1 MHQDQP
7 PSERALVSAAFF
19 CPQARAPDQE
29 YLAGLHAFLFQNQH
43 GQSLLQQVAV
53 LATEKTW
60 GIFAAARPDVRAIS
74 CGPACLQML
83 RDWAVEGTSFQP
95 SNMRSGII
103 ALPMLAVLQAGQY
116 LRYLEFHRLS
126 HQDFMREVG
135 SGGGGLQGYCGG
147 LPAAIAIACAKSE
160 SEVVENMAIAL
171 RVLIGIGAYSEAADT
186 ASGDQEGST
195 TLALRL
201 KYEGQGKELTS
212 AFPGTYVSAI
222 TEPRSVSIV
231 GSANRLEELFCY
243 LKEQAF
249 QVQKMDVRGKVHN
262 PENVEL
268 AAELSKLC
276 HATPGFQLPDSS
288 RLQVPVRSNKT
299 GETLFGAPSLTDEI
313 ITTILASRCEWFNL
327 ITQVA
332 QDFSQTQQNSHSVV
346 VFGLTDCVPVTPFH
360 AQKQRISKVQA
371 HTLIQPIAPRCPSPW
386 KLPDLSDQAIAV
398 VGASCRLPGAN
409 NLDELWRLLA
419 AGTDCH
425 REVPTD
431 RFDLHTSFRASAQN
445 SFPAGRKFYG
455 NFLDDIKAFDNA
467 FFSVNPR
474 EAANMDP
481 QQRLL
486 LELSFE
492 ALDEAGYLSK
502 YRREQGDDVGCFIG
516 ASFVE
521 YLDNTNAHSPTAY
534 TSTGTIRAF
543 LCGRISYYYGW
554 SGPAEVIDT
563 ACSSSLVA
571 INRACKAIQGGE
583 CRMALAGGVNLI
595 TGMNNYLDLAK
606 AGFLSPTGQCKPFDV
621 SADGYCRSDGAG
633 LVVLKRLRDAIAQ
646 GDSILGAIA
655 GSATNQGGRSSAIT
669 VPEPSAQQALYQKVL
684 SEARLTSDQVSHVEA
699 HGTGTQAGDPLEI
712 ESIRSVFAQT
722 GSSGISRQ
730 NTLHIGSIKG
740 NIGHCETAAGIA
752 GLLKVL
758 CMLKHGQIPG
768 QANHSSL
775 NPKIPPL
782 EPDKLAIA
790 SRLQDWDVPFRAS
803 LVSSYGAAGSNC
815 ALICCEAP
823 RKKIDTGSHKRTNIN
838 TTSVVSIP
846 LLVSAAS
853 EQGLQD
859 NARTLAK
866 YLRSNIGAG
875 LGLADVAFTVN
886 EKRQR
891 HKYLATVGPIKTIAE
906 AADELE
912 KTTLPSFRVTNT
924 SKAAILAFSGQ
935 TDNRIALHQS
945 FYDQFPAFRSH
956 IDSCDKELRSL
967 GFSPLLPAIFQSHPL
982 DDIATL
988 QCGIFAVQYASARCW
1003 IEAGLKPRAVIGHS
1017 LGELTALCVSG
1028 ILSLCDAIKLVATR
1042 GRLVESKW
1050 GPEKGAML
1058 ALSCSLAEFQ
1068 NICLL
1073 LGGSGGTAGQRL
1085 ELACHNS
1092 ATSMVAVGPCA
1103 TIAAAEALLCTEP
1116 GLSHIRSQRLS
1127 TSHGFHSALVEP
1139 ILEDLT
1145 LVAKSL
1151 TWNKPTIPLEIC
1163 STNALSSV
1171 LNDPGQYI
1179 ASHARDTV
1187 HFSQAVE
1194 RVEDTLGQCLW
1205 IEAGMDTPVINMT
1218 KKACS
1223 NPAMHSFQSMKTH
1236 TAAPSKADVV
1246 GDTIAN
1252 LWGMG
1257 VFLSHWGFLQS
1268 PLEDDDT
1275 GTDTAAGPLMT
1286 RRCNQAWLP
1295 PYQFQRS
1302 QHWVENIDCVI
1313 EMQERY
1319 LAQNSLGAE
1328 AKPIP
1333 TPQPQLVTMKV
1344 ANGHRPGVS
1353 EFTINTRCQRFSK
1366 LVGGHVVRSRPL
1378 CPASMYLECA
1388 TMALQQLMGTRTNP
1402 SDCQPIKRST
1412 LVFEQVQFHTP
1423 LGTEPAGEVILRLE
1437 QVDKS
1442 IVSQTWNF
1450 SVSTHP
1456 SSPTKTKSKSTV
1468 CHSDGTIFLAKHPYS
1483 ILDTYQRLVSSATRQ
1498 LVSGEQKADKLMS
1511 KRAYGLFSRVVDYD
1525 PFFRGMQSVS
1535 LHEENEA
1542 VAVVRLPDGQ
1552 PGRAESTVWE
1562 VCDAVMLDVCIQVA
1576 GLLVNSNTDYV
1587 SRDEIAV
1594 MTGLDRVVVAPG
1606 LCPQDIGQSNHRQVY
1621 TGIDIAADQRHF
1633 VGDVFIMGEENEM
1646 MAVLCGCRFTK
1657 LPILKLER
1665 SLDLASGQSK
1675 PVKENDFIL
1684 PRVETINTGS
1694 SALNTPCSS
1703 SSSNLAS
1710 TPATEEVS
1718 GTGLTHEALREVISE
1733 YTGLDKFEIASDVP
1747 LGDLG
1752 LDSLASVE
1760 LLEQLSSRFGIEV
1773 GPDEIMDCSLASLG
1787 QRLGV
1792 ISGRGSPQSLETKAT
1807 SDSLISVPPKGER
1820 SMSVGPLGD
1829 DAKLLS
1835 IISEL
1840 SGAQVEDISA
1850 SSQLGDL
1857 GIDSLSMVELQQEIG
1872 ERFSV
1877 ELDEFLP
1884 DCTVQ
1889 RLMTLIGIGEDPIV
1903 RYADI
1908 VINPFVALEATNAQ
1922 FGNSARKH
1930 KFLNYWKD
1938 IAPLQDNVTVACI
1951 VEAFCSVGVDLRSI
1965 SHGQQ
1970 IPPISGPIPQKY
1982 DRLLARLWDIL
1993 QSHEIVSLA
2002 KDTGHITRGLRRINN
2017 LSSSRLLA
2025 QLQDEHPEFKDETA
2039 LIDLTGPRLAD
2050 FLSGKADAVSVM
2062 FGNPTASKIM
2072 ASFYG
2077 QSPLLSTMTEQLVIF
2092 LTELLPHPNHSPA
2105 ALRILEV
2112 GAGTGGTTKRL
2123 AEAISS
2129 RGIAV
2134 QYTFTDISSSL
2145 VSKAKAKFKQY
2156 PWIEYATLD
2165 LEKEIP
2171 ARFRNQ
2177 FDLVI
2182 GTNCVHATTNRE
2194 ASCRRLRETLVPK
2207 SGMMVLSEVT
2217 RVIDYY
2223 DITFG
2228 LLDGWWHAEGRT
2240 AYPLQPAEWWMST
2253 FRAAGFASVGYS
2265 SGSSPEANTQRLL
2278 LACNQHWDDP
2288 PTAAVPRTLRVGE
2301 EDGYRLET
2309 MVYKEV
2315 DGVKIHADVYFP
2327 FKPPKLPMPIAL
2339 MIHGGGHMTLSR
2351 KTIRPAQTRHLLA
2364 HGFLPVSID
2373 YRLCPEINLID
2384 GPMADVC
2391 SAYKWAQTD
2400 LLNLV
2405 RERGLG
2411 VADGRKVV
2419 VIGWSSGGH
2428 LALSLGW
2435 TAKAAGLEPPC
2446 AILSFYAPYD
2456 FLSGELD
2463 KPRLESI
2470 PGRTMPFEKIMA
2482 SLPRTPIT
2490 EYIGSTSRSQT
2501 GKLDNLE
2508 RNLGWVHPGDPR
2520 SELVLSLFK
2529 DGNGLTLLLN
2539 GLPAAQK
2546 GRINSDS
2553 DLFPPPSPEAIKA
2566 ICPLARLKAGE
2577 FDVPTYVIHGTA
2589 DEVAPLA
2596 GAERFVAEMKV
2607 RGVDFGFTKVVGGGH
2622 IHDLDLEPGDDDWLE
2637 QVGLGYCFL
2646 FDVVKRV

>member
-1 MHQDQP
+1 HQDQTS
-7 PSERALVSAAFF
+7 SERAPVSAAFF

-29 YLAGLHAFLFQNQH
+29 YLAGLHAFLSQNQH
-43 GQSLLQQVAV
+43 GQSLLQQVAI

-60 GIFAAARPDVRAIS
+60 EIFAAARPDVRAIS

-83 RDWAVEGTSFQP
+83 RDWAVEATSFQP
-95 SNMRSGII
+95 STMRSGII
-103 ALPMLAVLQAGQY
+103 ALPMLAILQAGQY
-116 LRYLEFHRLS
+116 LRYLDFHQLS
-126 HQDFMREVG
+126 HQDFLREVG
-135 SGGGGLQGYCGG
+135 SGAGGLQGYCGG

-160 SEVVENMAIAL
+160 GEVVENIAIAL

-186 ASGDQEGST
+186 GTASGGQDGST

-201 KYEGQGKELTS
+201 KYEGQGEELTS

-222 TEPRSVSIV
+222 TEPKSVSIV
-231 GSANRLEELFCY
+231 GSANRLEELLCC
-243 LKEQAF
+243 LKEQGF

-262 PENVEL
+262 PENAEL

-276 HATPGFQLPDSS
+276 HATPGLQLPDSS

-299 GETLFGAPSLTDEI
+299 GETLFGATSLTDEI
-313 ITTILASRCEWFNL
+313 ITTILASRCEWFKL

-332 QDFSQTQQNSHSVV
+332 HDFSRTKTNSHSLV
-346 VFGLTDCVPVTPFH
+346 VFGLTDCVPLTPFH

-386 KLPDLSDQAIAV
+386 KLPGLSDQAIAV

-467 FFSVNPR
+467 FFGVNPR

-516 ASFVE
+516 ASFIE
-521 YLDNTNAHSPTAY
+521 YLDNTNTHSPTAY

-646 GDSILGAIA
+646 GDSILGVIA
-655 GSATNQGGRSSAIT
+655 GSATNQGGRSTAIT
-669 VPEPSAQQALYQKVL
+669 VPEPNAQRALYEKVL
-684 SEARLTSDQVSHVEA
+684 SEARLAPDQVTHVEA

-740 NIGHCETAAGIA
+740 NIGHCETAAGVA

-758 CMLKHGQIPG
+758 SMLKHGQIPG

-823 RKKIDTGSHKRTNIN
+823 RKKNDSGSHKRTKIN

-886 EKRQR
+886 GKRQR
-891 HKYLATVGPIKTIAE
+891 HKYLAKGGPIKTIAE

-912 KTTLPSFRVTNT
+912 KTILPSFQVTNT
-924 SKAAILAFSGQ
+924 PKGAILLFSGQ
-935 TDNRIALHQS
+935 TDNRVALHHS
-945 FYDQFPAFRSH
+945 FYDQFPAFRFH
-956 IDSCDKELRSL
+956 IDNCDKELRSL
-967 GFSPLLPAIFQSHPL
+967 GFSPLLPAIFQTHPL

-1003 IEAGLKPRAVIGHS
+1003 IDAGLKPRAVIGHS

-1028 ILSLCDAIKLVATR
+1028 ILSLRDAIKLVATR

-1058 ALSCSLAEFQ
+1058 ALSCSFAEFQ

-1073 LGGSGGTAGQRL
+1073 LGRAGGTAGQRL

-1092 ATSMVAVGPCA
+1092 ATSMVAVGPSA
-1103 TIAAAEALLCTEP
+1103 TIAAAEVLLCTEP

-1145 LVAKSL
+1145 PVAKSL

-1163 STNALSSV
+1163 STNAFSSV

-1187 HFSQAVE
+1187 HFSQAVA
-1194 RVEDTLGQCLW
+1194 RVEDTLGQCIW
-1205 IEAGMDTPVINMT
+1205 IEAGMDTPVINMA

-1223 NPAMHSFQSMKTH
+1223 NPAIHCFQSMKTP
-1236 TAAPSKADVV
+1236 TAASSKADVV

-1252 LWGMG
+1252 FWGIG
-1257 VFLSHWGFLQS
+1257 VFLSHWSFLQS
-1268 PLEDDDT
+1268 PLADDDT
-1275 GTDTAAGPLMT
+1275 GADTAAGPLMT
-1286 RRCNQAWLP
+1286 QRCNQVWLP
-1295 PYQFQRS
+1295 PYQFQKS
-1302 QHWVENIDCVI
+1302 QHWVENIDRVI
-1313 EMQERY
+1313 EMQERC
-1319 LAQNSLGAE
+1319 LAQNSLAAE
-1328 AKPIP
+1328 AKSIS

-1353 EFTINTRCQRFSK
+1353 ESTINTRCQRFSK

-1388 TMALQQLMGTRTNP
+1388 TMALQQLIGTGTNP
-1402 SDCQPIKRST
+1402 SDCQSIKSST
-1412 LVFEQVQFHTP
+1412 LVFEQVQFHAP

-1437 QVDKS
+1437 QVDEPN
-1442 IVSQTWNF
+1442 VSQTWNF
-1450 SVSTHP
+1450 SVST
-1456 SSPTKTKSKSTV
+1456 TKTKSKSTV
-1468 CHSDGTIFLAKHPYS
+1468 CHADGTISLTKHPHS

-1498 LVSGEQKADKLMS
+1498 LVSGEQEADKLMS

-1525 PFFRGMQSVS
+1525 SFFRGMHSVT

-1552 PGRAESTVWE
+1552 PGRGESTAWE

-1576 GLLVNSNTDYV
+1576 GILVNSNTDYV
-1587 SRDEIAV
+1587 LRDEVAV
-1594 MTGLDRVVVAPG
+1594 MTGLDRVVMAPG
-1606 LCPQDIGQSNHRQVY
+1606 LCLQDIGRSNHRQVY
-1621 TGIDIAADQRHF
+1621 TRIDVAADQRHF
-1633 VGDVFIMGEENEM
+1633 AGDVFVMGEKNEM
-1646 MAVLCGCRFTK
+1646 MAALCGCRFTK

-1665 SLDLASGQSK
+1665 SLDLASGQPK
-1675 PVKENDFIL
+1675 PVKHNGFIL
-1684 PRVETINTGS
+1684 PRVETINPGS
-1694 SALNTPCSS
+1694 SAFYTPCSS
-1703 SSSNLAS
+1703 STSNYAS
-1710 TPATEEVS
+1710 TPATEEAS
-1718 GTGLTHEALREVISE
+1718 GTELTHEALREVISE
-1733 YTGLDKFEIASDVP
+1733 YTGLDRADIASDAP

-1760 LLEQLSSRFGIEV
+1760 LLEQLSSRFGIQV

-1787 QRLGV
+1787 QRLGA
-1792 ISGRGSPQSLETKAT
+1792 ISGHGSPESLKTKAT
-1807 SDSLISVPPKGER
+1807 SDSQISVPPKGER
-1820 SMSVGPLGD
+1820 SMSAGPSGD
-1829 DAKLLS
+1829 DAKAAKLLS

-1840 SGAQVEDISA
+1840 SGAQAEDISA

-1872 ERFSV
+1872 EQFSV
-1877 ELDEFLP
+1877 QLDEFLP

-1903 RYADI
+1903 GIVGYTDI
-1908 VINPFVALEATNAQ
+1908 VINPFVALEATNAH
-1922 FGNSARKH
+1922 FDNSARKH

-1938 IAPLQDNVTVACI
+1938 IAPLQDKVTVACI
-1951 VEAFCSVGVDLRSI
+1951 VSAFSSLGVDLGSI

-1970 IPPISGPIPQKY
+1970 IPQISGPIAQKY

-2002 KDTGHITRGLRRINN
+2002 KDTGHITRGPRRIDH

-2025 QLQDEHPEFKDETA
+2025 QLQDEHPEFRDETA
-2039 LIDLTGPRLAD
+2039 LIELTGPRLAD
-2050 FLSGKADAVSVM
+2050 FLSGKADAVSVI

-2072 ASFYG
+2072 ANFYG

-2092 LTELLPHPNHSPA
+2092 LMELLPHPKHSSA
-2105 ALRILEV
+2105 AIRILEV

-2145 VSKAKAKFKQY
+2145 VSKAKTKFKQY

-2278 LACNQHWDDP
+2278 LACNQHWDDT

-2351 KTIRPAQTRHLLA
+2351 KAIRPAQRRHLLA

-2435 TAKAAGLEPPC
+2435 TAKAAALEPPC

-2482 SLPRTPIT
+2482 SLPRTPV
-2490 EYIGSTSRSQT
+2490 STLSM
-2501 GKLDNLE
+2501 GLDSLE

-2520 SELVLSLFK
+2520 SEIVLSLFK
-2529 DGNGLTLLLN
+2529 DGNGLPLLLN
-2539 GLPAAQK
+2539 GLPAPQK
-2546 GRINSDS
+2546 DGIDSDS
-2553 DLFPPPSPEAIKA
+2553 DLFPSPSSEAIKA

-2589 DEVAPLA
+2589 DEVAPFA
-2596 GAERFVAEMKV
+2596 AAERFVAEMKV

-2622 IHDLDLEPGDDDWLE
+2622 IHDLDLEPGDDAWLD
-2637 QVGLGYCFL
+2637 QVGLGYRFL